1 MRARI
6 TFSRWQ
12 SILKSFRVW
21 VAPAACVL
29 FLHSEL
35 PAQVRIPVAAFETHA
50 NSQTLLA
57 DVEKLE
63 GEGRWAEVLSLLER
77 ARREFP
83 LDAEL
88 VERQRVARLNYDSQR
103 RHADVSYVE
112 LVRSADRQQSEM
124 IYREVLDKIETFHV
138 DTPDYAALYE
148 RGKQSLLVAI
158 HSPLF
163 HQVHRVAPTVE
174 QIDAIDQLVQSR
186 AQYLRIT
193 DRRSL
198 EAAVDE
204 LSVTISQETGLPPA
218 AITMEFACG
227 ATAAL
232 DWYSSFLTGDQY
244 TEVMSQI
251 DGNFVGLGVELKP
264 TDQYLEIL
272 DVIAQ
277 GPAGQAGI
285 KPGDRILAIDRI
297 EVPTLG
303 GNPAADRLRGEE
315 GSQVVLNVETPGQP
329 ARELNL
335 VRRRVEIASIR
346 DSHIVDAE
354 KGVAYVNLQAFQRTT
369 RDEMLHA
376 LWDLHR
382 QGMKSLVLDL
392 RGNPGGLLD
401 AAVDV
406 ADLFLPAGT
415 IVTTRGRNYDENRIH
430 RAEFEGTWRVPL
442 VVLIDENSA
451 SASEILAGA
460 LQDNQRATIVG
471 ARSYGKGSVQ
481 GIFALNSCSAG
492 IRLTTS
498 KFYSPSGH
506 AISDGGVEPNVAVA
520 ANATGLPTDPEA
532 STVTT
537 LRPTFEIDP
546 QLAMAMRVAT
556 GELQPL
562 QP

>member
-1 MRARI
+1 MRARMTI
-6 TFSRWQ
+6 SRWR
-12 SILKSFRVW
+12 STLTLCGSW
-21 VAPAACVL
+21 LAPAAL
-29 FLHSEL
+29 LLLQSEL
-35 PAQVRIPVAAFETHA
+35 PAQVRIPVAAFETTSGA
-50 NSQTLLA
+50 ETLLA
-57 DVEKLE
+57 DVERLE
-63 GEGRWAEVLSLLER
+63 VEGRWSEVLALLER
-77 ARREFP
+77 ARREYP
-83 LDAEL
+83 LDSEL
-88 VERQRVARLNYDSQR
+88 VERQRFARLNYDSQR
-103 RHADVSYVE
+103 RHADSSFVD
-112 LVRSADRQQSEM
+112 LVRSADRRQSEL

-138 DTPDYAALYE
+138 DTPDYASLFE
-148 RGKQSLLVAI
+148 RGRQSLLVAL

-163 HQVHRVAPTVE
+163 HQVHRVAPTNE
-174 QIDAIDQLVQSR
+174 QLQAIDQLIEQR

-218 AITMEFACG
+218 AVTLEFACG
-227 ATAAL
+227 ATVAL

-244 TEVMSQI
+244 TEIMSQI

-272 DVIAQ
+272 DVIPE
-277 GPAGQAGI
+277 GPAGSAGI
-285 KPGDRILAIDRI
+285 LAGDRILAIDRI
-297 EVPTLG
+297 EVTALG

-315 GSQVVLNVETPGQP
+315 GSQVLLRVETPGQP
-329 ARELNL
+329 VRDLTL

-346 DSHIVDAE
+346 ESHIADATH
-354 KGVAYVNLQAFQRTT
+354 GVAYIKLATFQRTT
-369 RDEMLHA
+369 RDEMLRS

-442 VVLIDENSA
+442 VVLVDENSA

-460 LQDNQRATIVG
+460 LQDNQRATVVG
-471 ARSYGKGSVQ
+471 QRSYGKGSVQ
-481 GIFALNSCSAG
+481 GIFSLNSCTAG

-498 KFYSPSGH
+498 KFYSPSGR
-506 AISDGGVEPNVAVA
+506 AISDGGVEPNVSVA
-520 ANATGLPTDPEA
+520 ASAPTQSIDPSE

-537 LRPTFEIDP
+537 LRPNLEIDP
-546 QLAMAMRVAT
+546 QLAMAMRVAS